1 MEQKAIRM
9 GIFAVILIVV
19 LMAGC
24 PGVTDDP
31 ITDDDPVTLPAN
43 LSDVQNAAAD
53 SSVDF
58 LSTIEELIGTTV
70 TTSTSVSYE
79 SATGSVTAVRE
90 GTTAVSR
97 VAVDGAPTEGYEK
110 QFDINFPPGGTG
122 SEKEVEGDVTITTY
136 AGGSWQ
142 VDGDDVKFK
151 VQDLAGKDEMVGVK
165 YKSTKMDP
173 DGEIQDGDI
182 SILGALST
190 DEEKPIGVKTLSTLK
205 GIGGFLKKVDKKLA
219 GFTDPVNNPPLVPES
234 GTAMGS
240 PTTTYYVDG
249 EKAATEPPSAEG
261 LNYEDDAAVQK
272 YTEAV
277 GTYLGTLIAL
287 MSDNVTRE
295 TIMNT
300 PRMVSSDALK
310 ALGVDASITT
320 SSTDSMK
327 ITKPDANNL
336 QYTQTM
342 VIKLTGS
349 ISLTENGKTQTLEF
363 VEMNQESEFSQTISL
378 TGQPSEDDIPDF
390 KARYTGSI
398 KFNDVELKL
407 TNGKMKHLLSFQKA
421 MAPDQSD
428 PSGQSQGG

>member
-31 ITDDDPVTLPAN
+31 ITLPTS
-43 LSDVQNAAAD
+43 LTDVQNAAAD

-58 LSTIEELIGTTV
+58 LSTIEELIGTDV
-70 TTSTSVSYE
+70 EENDPVSYE
-79 SATGSVTAVRE
+79 SAAGSVTAVRQ
-90 GTTAVSR
+90 GTAVASMA
-97 VAVDGAPTEGYEK
+97 AVDGAPTDPATYKE
-110 QFDINFPPGGTG
+110 QFDIEFPAG
-122 SEKEVEGDVTITTY
+122 EDVEGDLTVTTY
-136 AGGSWQ
+136 DDGSWS

-151 VQDLAGKDEMVGVK
+151 VQDLDGKEEMVGVN
-165 YKSTKMDP
+165 YKSTKMNP

-182 SILGALST
+182 SIVDALST
-190 DEEKPIGVKTLSTLK
+190 DGEKPIDTKTLSTLK
-205 GIGGFLKKVDKKLA
+205 GIGGFLKRVNKRLE

-234 GTAMGS
+234 TTAMAS

-249 EKAATEPPSAEG
+249 EKAGKEPPSPEDP
-261 LNYEDDAAVQK
+261 NYVDELA
-272 YTEAV
+272 
-277 GTYLGTLIAL
+277 TYLGGLITS
-287 MSDNVTRE
+287 MTDNVTRE
-295 TIMNT
+295 TSTDI
-300 PRMVSSDALK
+300 PKMVSSTALK
-310 ALGVDASITT
+310 ALGVDASITM

-327 ITKPDANNL
+327 ITKPDASNMK
-336 QYTQTM
+336 YTQTT
-342 VIKLTGS
+342 VFKLTGS

-363 VEMNQESEFSQTISL
+363 VEMNQESESSQTISISVNEE
-378 TGQPSEDDIPDF
+378 PSEEDIPDF

-398 KFNDVELKL
+398 KFNGVELKL